1 MKITKSQFMAIL
13 GTAYS
18 EVLDLKVLESEQM
31 KVWNQRISDII
42 QYVLFNYFGV
52 EVES

>member
-1 MKITKSQFMAIL
+1 MKITKSQYMAIL

-31 KVWNQRISDII
+31 KVWNQRISDIVEYI
-42 QYVLFNYFGV
+42 LYNYMGV
-52 EVES
+52 EVE